1 MRVSTNMIYD
11 QGVRA
16 LQMQSAALLYT
27 GQQIATGRKIL
38 TPADDPVASARAL
51 DVTQSRSVNEQ
62 FITNQGYAED
72 ALKLVEG
79 QLVGAGEIIQYAR
92 DRVLAAGNPALSDS
106 DRQSIATDL
115 KAQFDAMLAV
125 ANTRD
130 ANGDYLFAG
139 YRSDAAPFEKTTVTS
154 TDPADPLSFD
164 SAIYAG
170 DQGTRTMQVS
180 SSRFMPVSFG
190 GETVFG
196 GGDDSVFA
204 VMGRFI
210 EALESGT
217 DVSGAVSTALG
228 GLDTSLDNVLTTRAQ
243 IGSQLVEVEQLG
255 FIGSDLDLQY
265 ASTLSDLQD
274 LDYNEAISRLT
285 QQQTYLQAAQQ
296 SFLKTT
302 GLSLFNYLS

>member
-51 DVTQSRSVNEQ
+51 DVTQSRSVNQQ
-62 FITNQGYAED
+62 FATNQGYAED

-92 DRVLAAGNPALSDS
+92 ERALAAGNPALSDS
-106 DRQSIATDL
+106 DRKSIATDL
-115 KAQFDAMLAV
+115 RAQFDAMLAI

-139 YRSDAAPFEKTTVTS
+139 YKSNTAPFAGLSVT
-154 TDPADPLSFD
+154 PADPAKPVFD
-164 SAIYAG
+164 SAKYEG

-196 GGDDSVFA
+196 GENDSVFK
-204 VMGRFI
+204 VLGEFVS
-210 EALESGT
+210 ALEAGGA
-217 DVSGAVSTALG
+217 VSGAVSDALD
-228 GLDTSLDNVLTTRAQ
+228 GLDASLDRVLTTRAQ

-265 ASTLSDLQD
+265 ATTLSNLQD

>member
-11 QGVRA
+11 QGVIA
-16 LQMQSAALLYT
+16 LQKQSAALLYT

-38 TPADDPVASARAL
+38 TPSDDPVGSARAL
-51 DVTQSRSVNEQ
+51 DVSQSKSVNQQ

-79 QLVGAGEIIQYAR
+79 QLDGAGEIIQYAR
-92 DRVLAAGNPALSDS
+92 GRVLAAGNPALSPA

-115 KAQFDAMLAV
+115 RSQFDAMLAI

-139 YRSDAAPFEKTTVTS
+139 YRSNTPPFEKTDLAGTPGTE
-154 TDPADPLSFD
+154 
-164 SAIYAG
+164 YKG
-170 DQGTRTMQVS
+170 DQGSRTMQVS

-190 GETVFG
+190 GEVAFGSEGDGVFKVL
-196 GGDDSVFA
+196 GD
-204 VMGRFI
+204 FI
-210 EALESGT
+210 TALETGS
-217 DVSGAVSTALG
+217 DVPGAVSTALG
-228 GLDTSLDNVLTTRAQ
+228 GLDESLDRVLTARAQ

-265 ASTLSDLQD
+265 QTTLSDLQD
-274 LDYNEAISRLT
+274 LDYNEAFSRLT
-285 QQQTYLQAAQQ
+285 QQRTFLEAAQQ

>member
-16 LQMQSAALLYT
+16 LQTQSAALLYT

-51 DVTQSRSVNEQ
+51 DVTQSRSVNKQ

-79 QLVGAGEIIQYAR
+79 QLDGAGEIIQYAR
-92 DRVLAAGNPALSDS
+92 ERVLAAGNPALSDV
-106 DRQSIATDL
+106 DRKSIATDL
-115 KAQFDAMLAV
+115 KAQFDAMLAI

-139 YRSDAAPFEKTTVTS
+139 YKSDAAPFEKTIVTP
-154 TDPADPLSFD
+154 TDPAVSPFA
-164 SAIYAG
+164 SADYAG
-170 DQGTRTMQVS
+170 DEGIRTMQVS

-190 GETVFG
+190 GERVFG
-196 GGDDSVFA
+196 AGDDSVFK
-204 VMGRFI
+204 VLGEFI
-210 EALESGT
+210 SALEGGGA
-217 DVSGAVSTALG
+217 VSDAVSTALG

-265 ASTLSDLQD
+265 ATTLSSLQD

>member
-11 QGVRA
+11 QGVIA
-16 LQMQSAALLYT
+16 LQKQSAALLYT

-38 TPADDPVASARAL
+38 TPSDDPVGSARAL
-51 DVTQSRSVNEQ
+51 DVSQSKSVNQQ

-79 QLVGAGEIIQYAR
+79 QLDGAGEIIQYAR
-92 DRVLAAGNPALSDS
+92 DRVLAAGNPALSPA

-115 KAQFDAMLAV
+115 RSQFDAMLAI

-139 YRSDAAPFEKTTVTS
+139 YRSNTPPFEKTDLAGTPGTE
-154 TDPADPLSFD
+154 
-164 SAIYAG
+164 YKG
-170 DQGTRTMQVS
+170 DQGSRTMQVS

-190 GETVFG
+190 GEVAFGSEGDGVFKVL
-196 GGDDSVFA
+196 GD
-204 VMGRFI
+204 FI
-210 EALESGT
+210 TALETGS
-217 DVSGAVSTALG
+217 DVPGAVSTALG
-228 GLDTSLDNVLTTRAQ
+228 GLDESLDRVITTRAQ
-243 IGSQLVEVEQLG
+243 IGSQRVEVEQLG
-255 FIGSDLDLQY
+255 LIGSDLDLQY

-274 LDYNEAISRLT
+274 LDYNEAFSRLT
-285 QQQTYLQAAQQ
+285 QQRTFLEAAQQ

>member
-11 QGVRA
+11 QGVIA
-16 LQMQSAALLYT
+16 LQKQSAALLYT

-38 TPADDPVASARAL
+38 TPSDDPVGSARAL
-51 DVTQSRSVNEQ
+51 DVSQSKSVNQQ

-79 QLVGAGEIIQYAR
+79 QLDGAGEIIQYAR
-92 DRVLAAGNPALSDS
+92 DRVLAAGNPALSS
-106 DRQSIATDL
+106 ADRQSIATDL
-115 KAQFDAMLAV
+115 RSQFDAMLAI

-139 YRSDAAPFEKTTVTS
+139 YRSNDPPFDKTVAAGTGALGTQ
-154 TDPADPLSFD
+154 
-164 SAIYAG
+164 YAG
-170 DQGTRTMQVS
+170 DQGSRTMQVS

-190 GETVFG
+190 GEVVFG
-196 GGDDSVFA
+196 TEGVFKVLGD
-204 VMGRFI
+204 FI
-210 EALESGT
+210 TALETGT
-217 DVSGAVSTALG
+217 NVPGAVSAALG
-228 GLDTSLDNVLTTRAQ
+228 GLDDSLDRVLTTRAQ

-265 ASTLSDLQD
+265 QTTLSDLQD

-285 QQQTYLQAAQQ
+285 QQRTFLEAAQQ